1 MKLIA
6 LGTFAFASALAGAAA
21 AQTPAAQANIT
32 HGAPIAGVCAFDNE
46 ELLARS
52 TAGQSVQTGM
62 QRLLQEVQGELAP
75 YATSIQTELQQLQQG
90 GETADPDGSRRRA
103 LQARAEEAQQLE
115 QTRRNEL
122 QYTQGVQLQ
131 TIGQAVEPLV
141 VALYQER
148 GCSILLNRSSVYSLN
163 PAMDI
168 TQDVIQ
174 RLNTALPSVTFNRL
188 AIPVQ
193 PQQ

>member
-6 LGTFAFASALAGAAA
+6 LGAFALASTLASAAA
-21 AQTPAAQANIT
+21 AQTPGPTNIT
-32 HGAPIAGVCAFDNE
+32 HGAPLAGICAYDND

-52 TAGQSVQTGM
+52 TAGQSVQAGM
-62 QRLLQEVQGELAP
+62 QRLLQEVQGEMAP
-75 YATSIQTELQQLQQG
+75 YATAIQTEYQQLQQG
-90 GETADPDGSRRRA
+90 GQAADADGSRRRA

-115 QTRRNEL
+115 QTRQNEL
-122 QYTQGVQLQ
+122 RYTQSVQLQ
-131 TIGQAVEPLV
+131 TIGQAAEPIV

-148 GCSILLNRSSVYSLN
+148 GCSLLLNRSAVYSLN

-168 TQDVIQ
+168 TQDVVQ
-174 RLNTALPSVTFNRL
+174 RLNTALPSLSFTRMTV
-188 AIPVQ
+188 PVQ

>member
-6 LGTFAFASALAGAAA
+6 LGTFAFASVLTAASGAAA
-21 AQTPAAQANIT
+21 QSPAQNIT
-32 HGAPIAGVCAFDNE
+32 HGAPIAGVCVFDNE

-52 TAGQSVQTGM
+52 TVGQSVQTGM

-75 YATSIQTELQQLQQG
+75 YATTIQTEFQQLQQG
-90 GETADPDGSRRRA
+90 GQTADPDGSRRRA
-103 LQARAEEAQQLE
+103 LQTRAEEAQQLE
-115 QTRRNEL
+115 QTRKNEL
-122 QYTQGVQLQ
+122 QYTQNIQIQ
-131 TIGQAVEPLV
+131 TIGQAVEPIV

-148 GCSILLNRSSVYSLN
+148 GCSLLLNRAGVYSVN

-174 RLNTALPSVTFNRL
+174 RLNSALPSVSFNRL
-188 AIPVQ
+188 TIPVQ

>member
-6 LGTFAFASALAGAAA
+6 LGTFAFATALAGAAA
-21 AQTPAAQANIT
+21 AQAPAQNIT

-52 TAGQSVQTGM
+52 TAGVSVQTGL

-75 YATSIQTELQQLQQG
+75 YSTTIQTEYQQLQQG
-90 GETADPDGSRRRA
+90 GQTADPDGSRMRA
-103 LQARAEEAQQLE
+103 LQARAAEAQQLE
-115 QTRRNEL
+115 QTRQNEL
-122 QYTQGVQLQ
+122 RYTQGVQLQ
-131 TIGQAVEPLV
+131 TIGQAVEPIV
-141 VALYQER
+141 VAVYQER
-148 GCSILLNRSSVYSLN
+148 GCSILLNRSGVYSLN

-168 TQDVIQ
+168 TEAVIQ
-174 RLNTALPSVTFNRL
+174 RLNTALPSLSFNRL
-188 AIPVQ
+188 PVPVQ

>member
-6 LGTFAFASALAGAAA
+6 LGTFAFASALAAAGGAA
-21 AQTPAAQANIT
+21 AQTPTQNIT

-75 YATSIQTELQQLQQG
+75 YATTIQTEYQQLQQG
-90 GETADPDGSRRRA
+90 GQAADADGSRRRA
-103 LQARAEEAQQLE
+103 LQARAEEAQELE
-115 QTRRNEL
+115 QTRKNEL

-131 TIGQAVEPLV
+131 TIGQAVEPIV

-148 GCSILLNRSSVYSLN
+148 GCSLLLNRSSVYSLN

-174 RLNTALPSVTFNRL
+174 RLNSALPSVSFNRL
-188 AIPVQ
+188 TIPVQ

>member
-6 LGTFAFASALAGAAA
+6 FGAFALASLAAA
-21 AQTPAAQANIT
+21 SASAQTPNIT
-32 HGAPIAGVCAFDNE
+32 HGAPVAGVCVYDND

-62 QRLLQEVQGELAP
+62 QRLLTEVQGELAP
-75 YATSIQTELQQLQQG
+75 YASNIQAEITALQQG
-90 GETADPDGSRRRA
+90 GEAADPGGTRRA
-103 LQARAEEAQQLE
+103 ALQTRVQEAQQLE

-122 QYTQGVQLQ
+122 QYTQSMQLQ
-131 TIGQAVEPLV
+131 SIGTAAEPIV
-141 VALYQER
+141 IALYQER
-148 GCSILLNRSSVYSLN
+148 GCSLLLNRSAIYSAN

-168 TQDVIQ
+168 TPTVIE
-174 RLNTALPSVTFNRL
+174 RVNAALPSLSFSRMTP
-188 AIPVQ
+188 PVQ